1 MMKKICTCLLLTL
14 VLWGAF
20 PASYG
25 QSTDDNDKDGIPNT
39 QDVCPTIPNSPGF
52 FLNVPGCEDTD
63 NDSFEDTFW
72 DDCPDRYGLLS
83 GCEKPV
89 DRKLLAATST
99 IPTGTFTFP
108 NCDTNL
114 SCPCTSVIPGDL
126 LKKGDLFLI
135 QIKNTTHTS
144 LPFEITE

>member
-1 MMKKICTCLLLTL
+1 MKKILTCILLAITLWCTMPL
-14 VLWGAF
+14 
-20 PASYG
+20 SQG
-25 QSTDDNDKDGIPNT
+25 QNTADIDQDGVSDL
-39 QDVCPTIPNSPGF
+39 QDVCPTIANASGL
-52 FLNVPGCEDTD
+52 FLQIPGCEDLD

-72 DDCPDRYGLLS
+72 DDCPDSYGLLS
-83 GCEKPV
+83 GCEQAI
-89 DRKLLAATST
+89 DRKLLAATS
-99 IPTGTFTFP
+99 IVPTGTFTFP